1 MLNINK
7 INDKIVEYFDQNQD
21 QHTELNLK
29 IQKIT
34 FLQYEHFQHLQFHN
48 DDF

>member
-21 QHTELNLK
+21 QHTELNMK

-34 FLQYEHFQHLQFHN
+34 EKRMEDLSKIE
-48 DDF
+48 